1 MTDPIKKGLR
11 YWTAKIARV
20 LLLLLFGLIV
30 LGLLGMEGFDRY
42 VSSERGT
49 RWLYKATPEKVA
61 IRFTDS
67 GLRYLEIGDPQKPPL
82 LLLHGSPGSVM
93 DWRSLA
99 RDPAVYNQYRLL
111 IAERPGYGGSKP
123 RGAEP
128 SVVRQAER
136 CLEVLA
142 GEGQPAVVAGYS
154 YGAPVGLAMAGLA
167 PDRIRRFVGI
177 AGQYNPDDEMTLPIS
192 YVIRFGVFKYIL
204 PRWLWVSNTEK
215 LGHPDALRE
224 ALPLFDQVS
233 IPVDLIHGLPD
244 AIVPYGN
251 SPWLSERLRGL
262 ADEGLVGA
270 DDEPGVGRETV
281 RLYTVQ
287 EIGHEMPFSSMDT
300 IVRFVLDPEPFFRRR
315 ALSD

>member
-1 MTDPIKKGLR
+1 MTEPIKKGLR
-11 YWTAKIARV
+11 YWTLKIARG
-20 LLLLLFGLIV
+20 LLLLLLGLIV
-30 LGLLGMEGFDRY
+30 LGLLGIEGLDRY

-49 RWLYKATPEKVA
+49 RWIYKDTPQAVA
-61 IRFTDS
+61 VRFTDS
-67 GLRYLEIGDPQKPPL
+67 GLRYLEIGAPDKPPL

-99 RDPAVYNQYRLL
+99 RNPAVYDQYRLL

-128 SVVRQAER
+128 SVLRQAER
-136 CLEVLA
+136 CLDVLA
-142 GEGQPAVVAGYS
+142 DETQPAVVAGYS

-167 PDRIRRFVGI
+167 PDRIERFVGI

-192 YVIRFGVFKYIL
+192 YVIRFGVFKYLL
-204 PRWLWVSNTEK
+204 PRWLWVSNVEK
-215 LGHPDALRE
+215 LGHPDALHE
-224 ALPLFDQVS
+224 VMPVFDQVS
-233 IPVDLIHGLPD
+233 LPVDLIHGLPD

-251 SPWLSERLRGL
+251 SPWLSERLQGL
-262 ADEGLVGA
+262 ADQALDETEGASSLA
-270 DDEPGVGRETV
+270 GVPV

-300 IVRFVLDPEPFFRRR
+300 IVQFLLDPEPFFMR
-315 ALSD
+315 

>member
-11 YWTAKIARV
+11 YWTLKIARGLLF
-20 LLLLLFGLIV
+20 LLLGLIV
-30 LGLLGMEGFDRY
+30 LGLLGIEGLDRY

-49 RWLYKATPEKVA
+49 RWIYKATPQPVA

-67 GLRYLEIGDPQKPPL
+67 GLRYLEIGAPEKPPL

-99 RDPAVYNQYRLL
+99 RDPVVYDHYRLL

-128 SVVRQAER
+128 SVLRQAER
-136 CLEVLA
+136 CLDVLA

-167 PDRIRRFVGI
+167 PDRIGRFVGI

-192 YVIRFGVFKYIL
+192 YVIRFGVFKYLL
-204 PRWLWVSNTEK
+204 PRWLWVSNVEK
-215 LGHPDALRE
+215 LRHPEALRE
-224 ALPLFDQVS
+224 ALPVFDQVS
-233 IPVDLIHGLPD
+233 VPVDLIHGLPD

-251 SPWLSERLRGL
+251 SPWLAERLRELADQALDGTEGATGL
-262 ADEGLVGA
+262 AG
-270 DDEPGVGRETV
+270 EPV

-300 IVRFVLDPEPFFRRR
+300 IVRFLLDPEPFFVR
-315 ALSD
+315 